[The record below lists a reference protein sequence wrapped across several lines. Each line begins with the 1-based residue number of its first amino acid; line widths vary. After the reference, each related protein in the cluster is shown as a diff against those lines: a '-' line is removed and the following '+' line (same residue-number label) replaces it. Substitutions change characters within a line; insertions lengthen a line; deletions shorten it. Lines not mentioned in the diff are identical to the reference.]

1 MAPTGLSS
9 KGKATKPGSK
19 PSQTPRSR
27 NTTPLP
33 HVRASVEASSTSTAS
48 SASAYLGNRLSSYLK
63 KSETTVEEVLENG
76 GNGSQIPSGKQLLVM
91 RDHVEKTVMKNAEA
105 RCTQSEGALREL
117 MSLKKNRAPRER
129 DRDKAAEDRDRK
141 HKLKKVNAKHDD
153 DGKHPPV
160 IGAHG
165 VARQD
170 GGDAK
175 EHTETTLTTA
185 STTLVTMPPRRRRRL
200 IVKLKVR
207 GLDAFLTQR
216 ADNSSAIS
224 SPISQAPPSAT
235 GTGPADAPS
244 PSGSDV
250 SHQPAPAPAVPQFQ
264 TFGPDPAKFDDP
276 TIYHIRDVTPG
287 MSIEERKEIYCVAE
301 FPQEDLRDKIAGSPP
316 DKDFSNAK
324 PPSQVNA
331 TVFANYVEPYI
342 RPLTEED
349 VAFLKERGDRVGPFV
364 LPRRGQRHYKEIWA
378 EEDGAMHIDSN
389 DQHPPPNVPRGAAED
404 ITDDILETDQVSA
417 GPLLSRLLA
426 TLRPEGR
433 GNQNSHNEQNG
444 VNGDAMD
451 IDEGAGTQA
460 DATNT
465 NSLPAAAQLPDLVQP
480 GWKASSQHARTD
492 YAGME
497 DRVLME
503 LKHYGLISDT
513 DAESQSFDAH
523 FDDEVAARL
532 RFLQEELR
540 KQSIINGARKQRL
553 LELTEER
560 IAQQEYNT
568 IADDLDNQLNAAY
581 LKRNRNIGK
590 GKKQNKRPGGAGG
603 GSHPV
608 ANAGIS
614 RPGVGE
620 PIRTLMERRQQ
631 WINTI
636 GPVVNFGKTGLPTET
651 IFGEEKMK
659 ELENREVEIWNTEAE
674 E

>member
-1 MAPTGLSS
+1 MAPPGLGS

-19 PSQTPRSR
+19 PSQPPRSR

-33 HVRASVEASSTSTAS
+33 NVRASVEPAASSS
-48 SASAYLGNRLSSYLK
+48 YFGNRLSSYLK
-63 KSETTVEEVLENG
+63 KCPTTVEDILDG
-76 GNGSQIPSGKQLLVM
+76 GTSGSSIPSGKQLFLM
-91 RDHVEKTVMKNAEA
+91 RDNIEKNVLKNVES
-105 RCTQSEGALREL
+105 RCVQSEGALREL
-117 MSLKKNRAPRER
+117 MNNKKNRAPRER
-129 DRDKAAEDRDRK
+129 DREKDGEERK
-141 HKLKKVNAKHDD
+141 HKLKKVSKKHDE
-153 DGKHPPV
+153 DGKHPPAT
-160 IGAHG
+160 GAHG
-165 VARQD
+165 LARQD

-175 EHTETTLTTA
+175 E
-185 STTLVTMPPRRRRRL
+185 
-200 IVKLKVR
+200 
-207 GLDAFLTQR
+207 
-216 ADNSSAIS
+216 NSSAIS
-224 SPISQAPPSAT
+224 SPISQAPPSAA
-235 GTGPADAPS
+235 GGGPADAPS

-276 TIYHIRDVTPG
+276 TIYHIREVTPG
-287 MSIEERKEIYCVAE
+287 MSIEERKEIYCVAD
-301 FPQEDLRDKIAGSPP
+301 FPKSNLRDRIAGSPP
-316 DKDFSNAK
+316 AKDFSNAK

-349 VAFLKERGDRVGPFV
+349 VAFLKERGDRVAPFV
-364 LPRRGQRHYKEIWA
+364 LPRRGPRHYKEIWA
-378 EEDGAMHIDSN
+378 EEDGSIHIDSN
-389 DQHPPPNVPRGAAED
+389 DQRPPPNVPRGAAED
-404 ITDDILETDQVSA
+404 ITDDVLETDQVST

-433 GNQNSHNEQNG
+433 GNQNSQHETNG
-444 VNGDAMD
+444 INGDAMD
-451 IDEGAGTQA
+451 IDEGAGAPA
-460 DATNT
+460 DVTNN
-465 NSLPAAAQLPDLVQP
+465 NSIPAAAQLPELVQP
-480 GWKASSQHARTD
+480 SWKPPQQTNRTD
-492 YAGME
+492 YVGIE

-503 LKHYGLISDT
+503 LKHFGLISEA
-513 DAESQSFDAH
+513 DAEAQSYDSH
-523 FDDEVAARL
+523 FDDEVAQRL

-636 GPVVNFGKTGLPTET
+636 GPVVNYGKTGLPTET

>member
-1 MAPTGLSS
+1 MAPPGVSS
-9 KGKATKPGSK
+9 KGKATKPGK
-19 PSQTPRSR
+19 PSQAPRSR

-33 HVRASVEASSTSTAS
+33 NVRTSVEPSSS
-48 SASAYLGNRLSSYLK
+48 SSYFGNRLSSYLR
-63 KSETTVEEVLENG
+63 KSPKTVEDILDG
-76 GNGSQIPSGKQLLVM
+76 GANGSSIPTGKLLLSM
-91 RDHVEKTVMKNAEA
+91 RDDIEKTVLKNVES
-105 RCTQSEGALREL
+105 RCVQSEGALREL
-117 MSLKKNRAPRER
+117 MNNKKNRAPRER
-129 DRDKAAEDRDRK
+129 EKDKDGEERERK
-141 HKLKKVNAKHDD
+141 HKLKKVSKKHDE
-153 DGKHPPV
+153 DGKHPPAT
-160 IGAHG
+160 GAHG
-165 VARQD
+165 LARQD
-170 GGDAK
+170 GGDGK
-175 EHTETTLTTA
+175 
-185 STTLVTMPPRRRRRL
+185 
-200 IVKLKVR
+200 
-207 GLDAFLTQR
+207 
-216 ADNSSAIS
+216 DNSSAIS
-224 SPISQAPPSAT
+224 SPISQAPPSAA
-235 GTGPADAPS
+235 GHGPADAPS

-276 TIYHIRDVTPG
+276 TVYHIREVTPG

-301 FPQEDLRDKIAGSPP
+301 FPKHDLRDRIAGSPP
-316 DKDFSNAK
+316 AKDFSNAK

-349 VAFLKERGDRVGPFV
+349 VAFLKERGDRIAPFV

-378 EEDGAMHIDSN
+378 EEDGSMHIDSN
-389 DQHPPPNVPRGAAED
+389 DQRPPSNVPRGAAED
-404 ITDDILETDQVSA
+404 ISDDVLETDQVST

-433 GNQNSHNEQNG
+433 GNQSGQSETNG

-451 IDEGAGTQA
+451 IDEGAGAPA
-460 DATNT
+460 DTANA
-465 NSLPAAAQLPDLVQP
+465 NSIPAAAQLPDLVQP
-480 GWKASSQHARTD
+480 GWKPPPQTGRTD
-492 YAGME
+492 YVGME

-503 LKHYGLISDT
+503 LKHFGLISEA
-513 DAESQSFDAH
+513 DAESQSYDSH
-523 FDDEVAARL
+523 FDDEVAQRL

-636 GPVVNFGKTGLPTET
+636 GPVVNYGKTGLPTET

-659 ELENREVEIWNTEAE
+659 ELENREVEIWNTEADE
-674 E
+674 

>member
-1 MAPTGLSS
+1 MAPPGLSS

-33 HVRASVEASSTSTAS
+33 TVRASVEPS
-48 SASAYLGNRLSSYLK
+48 SASSHFGSRLSSYLK
-63 KSETTVEEVLENG
+63 KCDVTVEEILETG
-76 GNGSQIPSGKQLLVM
+76 ANGSQIPSGKQLLTM
-91 RDHVEKTVMKNAEA
+91 RDSIEKTVLKNVES
-105 RCTQSEGALREL
+105 RCVQSEGALREL
-117 MSLKKNRAPRER
+117 MSLKKNRAPR
-129 DRDKAAEDRDRK
+129 DRDKDKASDDRK
-141 HKLKKVNAKHDD
+141 HKLKKVNTKHDD
-153 DGKHPPV
+153 DGKHPPAV
-160 IGAHG
+160 GAHG

-170 GGDAK
+170 GGDIK
-175 EHTETTLTTA
+175 
-185 STTLVTMPPRRRRRL
+185 
-200 IVKLKVR
+200 
-207 GLDAFLTQR
+207 
-216 ADNSSAIS
+216 
-224 SPISQAPPSAT
+224 APPSAA
-235 GTGPADAPS
+235 GAGPADAPS
-244 PSGSDV
+244 PSASDV

-287 MSIEERKEIYCVAE
+287 MSIEEKKEIYCVAE
-301 FPQEDLRDKIAGSPP
+301 FPITDLRDKIAGSPP

-349 VAFLKERGDRVGPFV
+349 VAFLKERGDRIAPFV

-378 EEDGAMHIDSN
+378 EEDGSMHIDSN
-389 DQHPPPNVPRGAAED
+389 DQRPPPNVPRGAAED
-404 ITDDILETDQVSA
+404 ILDEVLETDQVSA

-433 GNQNSHNEQNG
+433 GNQNSQQEING
-444 VNGDAMD
+444 VSGDAMD
-451 IDEGAGTQA
+451 IDEGAGA
-460 DATNT
+460 PPDPTNT

-480 GWKASSQHARTD
+480 GWKSPSQNGRTD
-492 YAGME
+492 YVGME
-497 DRVLME
+497 DRVMME
-503 LKHYGLISDT
+503 LKHYGFISEA
-513 DAESQSFDAH
+513 DAESQSYDSH
-523 FDDEVAARL
+523 FDDEVAQRL

-608 ANAGIS
+608 PNAGIT

-620 PIRTLMERRQQ
+620 PIRTLMERRTQ
-631 WINTI
+631 WLNTI
-636 GPVVNFGKTGLPTET
+636 GPVVNYGKTGLPTET
-651 IFGEEKMK
+651 IFGEEKMR
-659 ELENREVEIWNTEAE
+659 ELENKEVEIWNTEAE